1 MTTSSKS
8 IKVLLLF
15 MAFLAIVTGFYP
27 AIFGFVPEARGL
39 FTSKPDWLLNSSWYV
54 PLFMVH
60 IGFGAIAI
68 LSGSTQFFEKL
79 RQKRL
84 NLHRTLG
91 KVYVASVLPSG
102 IAGFVVAFYATGAW
116 YSQAGFIGL
125 AAGWLICT
133 IVAYTTIRK
142 GDVQQHRK
150 WMMRSY
156 AFCFAFVTFRIY
168 LGLGTAAG
176 IPFND
181 FYSYLGFLC
190 WVPNLIFIEWRIR
203 RLGL

>member
-1 MTTSSKS
+1 
-8 IKVLLLF
+8 
-15 MAFLAIVTGFYP
+15 MAVLAIVTGFYP
-27 AIFGFVPEARGL
+27 AVFGFVPEVRGL

-84 NLHRTLG
+84 RLHRTLG
-91 KVYVASVLPSG
+91 KIYVASVIPSG
-102 IAGFVVAFYATGAW
+102 ISGLIVGFYATGAW
-116 YSQAGFIGL
+116 FSKAGFIAL
-125 AAGWLICT
+125 AIGWLVCT
-133 IVAYTTIRK
+133 IIAFITIRK
-142 GDVQQHRK
+142 GNIIKHKK

-156 AFCFAFVTFRIY
+156 AFCFAFATFRIY
-168 LGLGTAAG
+168 LGLFTASG
-176 IPFND
+176 LDFND

-190 WVPNLIFIEWRIR
+190 WVPNLIFIEYRIQKMR
-203 RLGL
+203 IPAVY